1 MTTWLITGCS
11 SGLGHA
17 IATAVLD
24 AGFNAIVTARSAD
37 KVKEFEQAYPE
48 RALALALDLTDKASV
63 ARAIDQAEEH
73 FGPIDVLINNAGYG
87 YRAAIEEGDEGDVD
101 NLFATHVFGP
111 VALMKAV
118 LPTMRDRRSGTIVN
132 FSSIGAQFWNPG
144 SGYYSA
150 AKMALEGIT
159 LTLKTEVEPL
169 GIRVLVVEPGAFRT
183 DFAGRSLTGA
193 NIAIADYADTVGPRR
208 PENDRMHG
216 TQPGDPKRAA
226 QLIVETLAGGQLPQ
240 RLLLG
245 SDAVRIVSTALKR
258 QVAEITAW
266 ESTSTRTDFG
276 QHDDRDPAP
285 WAERQH

>member
-24 AGFNAIVTARSAD
+24 AGFNAIVTARSVD

-48 RALALALDLTDKASV
+48 RALAVALDLTDKASIAQTV
-63 ARAIDQAEEH
+63 ALAEDH

-87 YRAAIEEGDEGDVD
+87 YRAAVEEGDEEDVA

-111 VALMKAV
+111 IALIKAV
-118 LPTMRDRRSGTIVN
+118 LPAMRERRSGTIVN

-144 SGYYSA
+144 SAYYSA

-169 GIRVLVVEPGAFRT
+169 GIRVLVIEPGAFRT

-193 NIAIADYADTVGPRR
+193 KTTIADYAKTVGPRR

-226 QLIVETLAGGQLPQ
+226 RLIVDTLAKDSLPQ

-245 SDAVRIVSTALKR
+245 SDAVRIVSQALNR
-258 QVAEITAW
+258 QLAEIAEW
-266 ESTSTRTDFG
+266 EAASYSTDF
-276 QHDDRDPAP
+276 PNEA
-285 WAERQH
+285 